1 MCTCPNNIYF
11 KNQLLIMFSKAT
23 IKERRQYYREEWDP
37 KDLPEFISTDIKK
50 REFGFDHNGRG
61 PNDRYKVFSNT
72 ESLRKFLRYKAPF
85 AAYISVAFYNNPR
98 RREDWLKAEYIFDVD
113 AKDIPI
119 RSCQC
124 DGVCEICLGEALE
137 IVNRLIDTLE
147 GDLGLKNI
155 HLIYSGRGYHIRILD
170 EEMMLAN
177 SELRSEVLKYVAGAE
192 VPKSQFI
199 NSEISNQSFNF
210 EHFSIPIGYSKI
222 FTDKV
227 KFNVQHLVGN
237 EKLDG
242 INPKLMKDI
251 IAARHHLDNDNWG
264 LFKKDIG
271 PRRYKNLVEA
281 MARVNLA
288 TIDAKVS
295 IDLKRILR
303 LPSSLHSKVSMK
315 CMEVKNRETFDP
327 FDKAVPKFVY
337 ERKGV

>member
-1 MCTCPNNIYF
+1 
-11 KNQLLIMFSKAT
+11 MFSKAT
-23 IKERRQYYREEWDP
+23 LKERRQYYREEWSE
-37 KDLPEFISTDIKK
+37 KDLPDFIKKGIKK

-61 PNDRYKVFSNT
+61 PNDRYKTFRGT

-85 AAYISVAFYNNPR
+85 AAYISVAFYNEPR
-98 RREDWLKAEYIFDVD
+98 RRQDWQKAEYIFDVD

-119 RSCQC
+119 RSCGC

-137 IVNRLIDTLE
+137 IVNSLIDTLQD
-147 GDLGLKNI
+147 DLGLENI

-170 EEMMLAN
+170 EEMMTSG
-177 SELRSEVLKYVAGAE
+177 SELRSEVLKYAAGAE
-192 VPKSQFI
+192 VPKSQYI
-199 NSEISNQSFNF
+199 NTDISNKAFNF
-210 EHFSIPIGYSKI
+210 EHFSIPVGYPKI
-222 FTDKV
+222 FTQKM
-227 KFNVQHLVGN
+227 KYNIQHLRGD
-237 EKLDG
+237 EELDG
-242 INPKLMKDI
+242 INQKLMKDI
-251 IAARHHLDNDNWG
+251 IEARHHLDSNEWG
-264 LFKKDIG
+264 YFKRDIG

-327 FDKAVPKFVY
+327 FKEAVPKFVY
-337 ERKGV
+337 ERNE

>member
-1 MCTCPNNIYF
+1 MKIIF
-11 KNQLLIMFSKAT
+11 SDKMFSKAT
-23 IKERRQYYREEWDP
+23 LKERRQFYREEWSEN
-37 KDLPEFISTDIKK
+37 DLPDFIATDLKK
-50 REFGFDHNGRG
+50 REFGFDHNGTG
-61 PNDRYKVFSNT
+61 PNDRYKVFT
-72 ESLRKFLRYKAPF
+72 KKESLRKFMRYKAPF
-85 AAYISVAFYNNPR
+85 AAYVSIAFYNNPR
-98 RREDWLKAEYIFDVD
+98 RREDWIKAEYIFDVD

-124 DGVCEICLGEALE
+124 DGVCEVCLGEALE
-137 IVNRLIDTLE
+137 IVNTLIDTLE

-170 EEMMLAN
+170 EEMMGAN

-192 VPKSQFI
+192 VPKSQFT
-199 NSEISNQSFNF
+199 NSEVSNQIFNF
-210 EHFSIPIGYSKI
+210 EHFSIPVGYHKI

-227 KFNVQHLVGN
+227 KFNIQHLVGN

-251 IAARHHLDNDNWG
+251 MASRHYLENDEWG
-264 LFKKDIG
+264 YFKRDIG
-271 PRRYKNLVEA
+271 QRRYKNLVNA

>member
-1 MCTCPNNIYF
+1 
-11 KNQLLIMFSKAT
+11 MFSKAT

-177 SELRSEVLKYVAGAE
+177 SELRSEVLKYAAGAE

>member
-1 MCTCPNNIYF
+1 
-11 KNQLLIMFSKAT
+11 MFSKAT

-37 KDLPEFISTDIKK
+37 KDLPEFISKEIKK
-50 REFGFDHNGRG
+50 REFGFDHNGKG
-61 PNDRYKVFSNT
+61 PNDRYKVFRGT

-137 IVNRLIDTLE
+137 IVNTLIDTLE

-170 EEMMLAN
+170 
-177 SELRSEVLKYVAGAE
+177 K
-192 VPKSQFI
+192 
-199 NSEISNQSFNF
+199 SFNF
-210 EHFSIPIGYSKI
+210 EHFSIPIGYSRI

-227 KFNVQHLVGN
+227 KFNIQHLVGN

-251 IAARHHLDNDNWG
+251 MASRHHLEQDNWG
-264 LFKKDIG
+264 LFKSEIG

-288 TIDAKVS
+288 TIDAKVT

-327 FDKAVPKFVY
+327 LDKAVPKFVY